1 MLFKKMKF
9 CITFLFYVFLS
20 DNATVG
26 HNWADV
32 FLQQTFRPLQKVKK
46 MDIVIIVN
54 SNHMYPYAFG
64 QVNTNFL
71 DGLSFCFCTCNSGWD
86 MF

>member
-9 CITFLFYVFLS
+9 YITFLFYVFLS

-46 MDIVIIVN
+46 KMDIVIIVN
-54 SNHMYPYAFG
+54 SDQMYSYAFG
-64 QVNTNFL
+64 QSKHKLPGWLVILFL
-71 DGLSFCFCTCNSGWD
+71 Y
-86 MF
+86 M

>member
-46 MDIVIIVN
+46 KMDFVIIVN
-54 SNHMYPYAFG
+54 SDQMYLYAFG
-64 QVNTNFL
+64 QSKHKLLGWLVILFL
-71 DGLSFCFCTCNSGWD
+71 Y
-86 MF
+86 M

>member
-1 MLFKKMKF
+1 MKF
-9 CITFLFYVFLS
+9 CITFLFYVFLL

-46 MDIVIIVN
+46 KKN
-54 SNHMYPYAFG
+54 GYRYH
-64 QVNTNFL
+64 
-71 DGLSFCFCTCNSGWD
+71 CK
-86 MF
+86 

>member
-1 MLFKKMKF
+1 MKLY
-9 CITFLFYVFLS
+9 ITFLFYVFLS

-46 MDIVIIVN
+46 KDIVIIIN
-54 SNHMYPYAFG
+54 SDQMYLYAFG
-64 QVNTNFL
+64 QSKHKLPGWLVIFFFVHVIL
-71 DGLSFCFCTCNSGWD
+71 VETCCS
-86 MF
+86 

>member
-1 MLFKKMKF
+1 MKLY
-9 CITFLFYVFLS
+9 ITFLFYVFLS

-46 MDIVIIVN
+46 KMDIVIIVN
-54 SNHMYPYAFG
+54 SDQMYSYAFG
-64 QVNTNFL
+64 QSKHKL
-71 DGLSFCFCTCNSGWD
+71 LGWLA
-86 MF
+86 FFYFVHVILVEICRS

>member
-1 MLFKKMKF
+1 MKF
-9 CITFLFYVFLS
+9 CITFLFYVFLL

-46 MDIVIIVN
+46 KKWISLFIVN
-54 SNHMYPYAFG
+54 SDQMYSYAFG
-64 QVNTNFL
+64 QSKHKLPGWLVIFFFVHVIL
-71 DGLSFCFCTCNSGWD
+71 VETCCS
-86 MF
+86 

>member
-1 MLFKKMKF
+1 MLFKKMKLY
-9 CITFLFYVFLS
+9 ITFLFYVFLS

-46 MDIVIIVN
+46 KWI
-54 SNHMYPYAFG
+54 
-64 QVNTNFL
+64 L
-71 DGLSFCFCTCNSGWD
+71 LSL
-86 MF
+86 